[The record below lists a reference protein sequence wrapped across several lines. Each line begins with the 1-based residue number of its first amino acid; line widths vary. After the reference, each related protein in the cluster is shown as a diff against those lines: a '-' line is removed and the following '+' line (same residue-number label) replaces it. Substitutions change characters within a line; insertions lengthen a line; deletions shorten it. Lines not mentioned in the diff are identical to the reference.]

1 MRAVEELEKA
11 SELTGDDPTIKEH
24 LADAYRRLGREPE
37 AQRVYREALGKA
49 EDPAQ
54 RTRLE
59 EKLRG
64 IDRAATPGGRSL

>member
-1 MRAVEELEKA
+1 MVGKIQAVVPAGWYRPIEPSKKKSRLVG
-11 SELTGDDPTIKEH
+11 TG
-24 LADAYRRLGREPE
+24 EPE

-54 RTRLE
+54 RTRIE